1 MDRWR
6 EGGHRTGVKKANN
19 PTKKRILLKK
29 TENTLIVE
37 SDLTKVRLALL
48 KLKHDIHLQFE
59 NSGNVAALVSL

>member
-6 EGGHRTGVKKANN
+6 EGGHRAGVKKANH

-29 TENTLIVE
+29 TEDTLIVE

-48 KLKHDIHLQFE
+48 
-59 NSGNVAALVSL
+59 N